1 MRSPPDFV
9 TYPRLFRATC
19 IAPLYAAIP
28 EFYGDLIAY
37 SRNDTLFSWLRMLN
51 HDALDS
57 PGQLHNPGQK
67 RSQLRTSPP
76 FAASVLPLARGV
88 GPSLRGEC
96 PQSAHRHACFAG
108 ISPTLVARRG
118 C

>member
-51 HDALDS
+51 QRCPRLPRSTTQSPRKSGRNFGLEIERQMRAVGRPGYADQHHAVGAL
-57 PGQLHNPGQK
+57 GIG
-67 RSQLRTSPP
+67 
-76 FAASVLPLARGV
+76 ASEV
-88 GPSLRGEC
+88 
-96 PQSAHRHACFAG
+96 
-108 ISPTLVARRG
+108 
-118 C
+118 